1 MRWKQR
7 FTSFDKVLIQLDDAC
22 VKSSYSDLERA
33 GLIKTF
39 ELCFELFWK
48 VLKDLLLYEGYEE
61 KGPRSVIRRSFEVGY
76 IDEQDCEILLEALEK
91 RNVLSHTYSENVS
104 IEVEALIKSHYYPV
118 LSRLRTVLRARA
130 S

>member
-118 LSRLRTVLRARA
+118 LSRLRTALRARA